1 MSSPTSSPVVIES
14 SGFAQF
20 ASFVNFPLGAI
31 YNNGGVAAFTTAY
44 MDSLSTISG
53 QTSEID
59 NGSIFDK
66 MGSGIFVTNCDNPKK
81 MTFWVQGSPVSSNG
95 VTTYPQAYTYNNTTS
110 TNSYGTGY
118 YISSYGCSARIVG
131 SDAGNG
137 SNIGNIYPSNY
148 AIQACNSFSYSGRAY
163 FSSS

>member
-1 MSSPTSSPVVIES
+1 LTKSTNRYGTTFTPI
-14 SGFAQF
+14 QF
-20 ASFVNFPLGAI
+20 TRYA
-31 YNNGGVAAFTTAY
+31 YNKV
-44 MDSLSTISG
+44 
-53 QTSEID
+53 
-59 NGSIFDK
+59 
-66 MGSGIFVTNCDNPKK
+66 
-81 MTFWVQGSPVSSNG
+81 G
-95 VTTYPQAYTYNNTTS
+95 VTFSFPQNNNSTS

-137 SNIGNIYPSNY
+137 SSIGNIYPSNY